1 MIQWSRSNRT
11 PKQNT
16 RPACRLR
23 VPIETAGP
31 ADRGER
37 RYYLVTQAVRAGS
50 LLKFNEVVSKYD
62 TLFKQ
67 DRNSTLIVR

>member
-1 MIQWSRSNRT
+1 
-11 PKQNT
+11 
-16 RPACRLR
+16 
-23 VPIETAGP
+23 
-31 ADRGER
+31 
-37 RYYLVTQAVRAGS
+37 VTQAVRAGS